1 MNRRFTRFLQVSI
14 AGLDFLTLNLAIL
27 LIHSVLSAKT
37 SVESFTSYF
46 RFWLFLNMSWLA
58 LSWISAIYDE
68 HHLISFEIF
77 SRKTFRVYFTWLVLA
92 LVYLFF
98 TRDMAISRVFII
110 LTISLCGLLFF
121 INRLIYLLIRHY
133 FRKGQHLSKKV
144 LILGYNPL
152 SKKLADYLERE
163 SLNTKIFGFCED
175 GHKVTELS
183 HYPILSNIRNAMQ
196 LSKQMHINEI
206 YSTIGP
212 EQETII
218 YDLMRQADQACIRF
232 HIIPDLSLFIK
243 KPIHI
248 NYISDIPILSTRS
261 EPLDDVSSRGHKRIF
276 DIIISSL
283 VIVFILSWMVPLLG
297 FFIWLESKGSVFFI
311 QKRTGRD
318 NHPFSCIKFRSMKI
332 NSDADIRQA
341 NRNDD
346 RLTRIGRFL
355 RRTNLDEFPQFLNVF
370 KGEMSVVG
378 PRPHMLRHTED
389 FSKMMDQYMV
399 RQFLKPG
406 VTGWAQ
412 VNGFRGEIKDKEQL
426 RGRIERDIWYMENWN
441 IWLDI
446 HIIAKTI
453 YRMIKGDQNAF

>member
-1 MNRRFTRFLQVSI
+1 MNRRFIRFLQVSI
-14 AGLDFLTLNLAIL
+14 AGLDLLALNLAIL
-27 LIHSVLSAKT
+27 LIHIVLREKT
-37 SVESFTSYF
+37 SVDSFTSYF
-46 RFWLFLNMSWLA
+46 RFWLFLNMSWLV
-58 LSWISAIYDE
+58 LCWISAIYDE
-68 HHLISFEIF
+68 NHILSFEIF
-77 SRKTFRVYFTWLVLA
+77 SRKTFRVYFTWLALA
-92 LVYLFF
+92 VVYLFF
-98 TRDMAISRVFII
+98 TREMEISRIFII
-110 LTISLCGLLFF
+110 VTISLCGIFFF
-121 INRLIYLLIRHY
+121 INRLIYLMIRHY

-152 SKKLADYLERE
+152 SKKLASYLERE

-175 GHKVTELS
+175 GNKVTELS

-196 LSKQMHINEI
+196 LSKQMNINEI

-232 HIIPDLSLFIK
+232 HIIPDLSFFIK

-248 NYISDIPILSTRS
+248 NYLRDIPILSTRS
-261 EPLDDVSSRGHKRIF
+261 EPLDDVSSRGHKRVF
-276 DIIISSL
+276 DIIMSTF

-297 FFIWLESKGSVFFI
+297 ILIWLESRGTVFFI

-318 NHPFSCIKFRSMKI
+318 NYPFSCIKFRSMKI

-341 NRNDD
+341 NRNDE
-346 RLTRIGRFL
+346 RLTRIGKFL
-355 RRTNLDEFPQFLNVF
+355 RRTNLDEFPQFFNVF

-426 RGRIERDIWYMENWN
+426 CGRIEHDIWYMENWN

-446 HIIAKTI
+446 HIMAKTI
-453 YRMIKGDQNAF
+453 YRMFKGDQNAF